1 MSLRRVLQDIFP
13 CRLLSLED
21 PSIPSTISFVVLSH
35 TWQLSLM
42 ALNAVT
48 AFYGPTMFFTKLT
61 LFILYYRLF
70 SPSKTMRYL
79 IFFGIGF
86 NFLFYT
92 IYTFLYSLMCP
103 NVSKR
108 AQTCGPRLKAMG
120 VATSA
125 INVVSDF
132 YILLIPLAAI
142 SNLQLP
148 PKKKWGLMGIFFTG
162 FLACLC
168 SIISLHYRVVLD
180 KSTDDIWNV
189 APVMV
194 IGTVEFNIGIICS
207 CLPTLPALFRRS
219 GFSRKS
225 KPSYMPD
232 SGNGQFENAAHPNG
246 GRGGAAAA
254 RSGPSGGN
262 GKEMGRDVD
271 ESRDSVATLEEGRR
285 NATAVDGGAF
295 EMNGLDAEEERKREW
310 LRQARM

>member
-1 MSLRRVLQDIFP
+1 
-13 CRLLSLED
+13 
-21 PSIPSTISFVVLSH
+21 
-35 TWQLSLM
+35 
-42 ALNAVT
+42 
-48 AFYGPTMFFTKLT
+48 MFFTKLT

-70 SPSKTMRYL
+70 SPSKIMRYL
-79 IFFGIGF
+79 IFVGIGF

-92 IYTFLYSLMCP
+92 IYTFVYSLMCP

-108 AQTCGPRLKAMG
+108 AQTCGPRLKALG
-120 VATSA
+120 VATSG

-148 PKKKWGLMGIFFTG
+148 PKKKWGLMAIFFTG

-225 KPSYMPD
+225 KPSYIPD
-232 SGNGQFENAAHPNG
+232 SGNGRFENAAHPRG
-246 GRGGAAAA
+246 GGGAAGG
-254 RSGPSGGN
+254 RNGPSGN
-262 GKEMGRDVD
+262 SAKEFGRMDVD
-271 ESRDSVATLEEGRR
+271 VSKDSVTTLEEGRR
-285 NATAVDGGAF
+285 NKTAVDGGAF
-295 EMNGLDAEEERKREW
+295 EMEGLDGEEERKRQW